1 MPWGRSG
8 VGGRLWLSV
17 AAFWLQKAVAAMFR
31 LSLAVA
37 FCERE
42 LVHCIKAAVWKCVRY
57 LGCRPHQSKAGSLQ
71 QSTAHSKLLYQSYEP
86 RKFNGQTL
94 RPVPLP
100 PNLPRGRKAKAKQP
114 TTVTAVLAAEL

>member
-17 AAFWLQKAVAAMFR
+17 AAFWLQKAVVAMFR

-71 QSTAHSKLLYQSYEP
+71 QSTAHSKLLYQSYESLESSTAKPSDLYLSLPIYRVAGRP
-86 RKFNGQTL
+86 RQSSR
-94 RPVPLP
+94 RP
-100 PNLPRGRKAKAKQP
+100 
-114 TTVTAVLAAEL
+114 